1 MDLDELKGTLKS
13 LHEELALE
21 TEVDQELKDLLTTL
35 DEDIQQLVE
44 PAAAPEGEGGV
55 LEQAES
61 LAARFAAAHPRLE
74 SMMQEV
80 VAALAKMGV

>member
-44 PAAAPEGEGGV
+44 PTAEPAGGGV

>member
-1 MDLDELKGTLKS
+1 MNIDELKGTLKS
-13 LHEELALE
+13 LHEELARE

-44 PAAAPEGEGGV
+44 PAAEPVTGGV

>member
-13 LHEELALE
+13 LHEELARE

-35 DEDIQQLVE
+35 DEDIHQLVE
-44 PAAAPEGEGGV
+44 PPTEPADGGV